1 MRSETENV
9 V

>member
-1 MRSETENV
+1 MSETENV